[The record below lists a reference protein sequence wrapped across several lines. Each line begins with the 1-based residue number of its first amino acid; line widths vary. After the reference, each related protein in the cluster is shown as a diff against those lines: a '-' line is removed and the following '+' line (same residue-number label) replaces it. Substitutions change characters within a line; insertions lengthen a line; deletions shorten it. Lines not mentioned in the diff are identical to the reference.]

1 MRRIQSL
8 LGVWILALALTLP
21 GAASA
26 QDITDA
32 HLQAAWNAVRAVG
45 ADNGFDEA
53 LPNIAVQVQDLMVRQ
68 RPDLFEEIGDV
79 VNDVV
84 FELII
89 RRLDL
94 NNDVARIW
102 ALAFTEAELNEI
114 TAFYNSSTGRKLA
127 DLFEVLLADTIGAL
141 ENWYERL
148 ISEMVER
155 SILEL
160 ERRGITY

>member
-1 MRRIQSL
+1 MTRIRSL
-8 LGVWILALALTLP
+8 FGVWMLAMALALP

-68 RPDLFEEIGDV
+68 RPDLLREIGNV
-79 VNDVV
+79 VNDVA

-102 ALAFTEAELNEI
+102 ALAFSESELNEI
-114 TAFYNSSTGRKLA
+114 TAFYNSATGQKLA
-127 DLFEVLLADTIGAL
+127 NLFENLLTDTIAAL

>member
-1 MRRIQSL
+1 
-8 LGVWILALALTLP
+8 
-21 GAASA
+21 
-26 QDITDA
+26 
-32 HLQAAWNAVRAVG
+32 
-45 ADNGFDEA
+45 
-53 LPNIAVQVQDLMVRQ
+53 MVRQ